1 MNKQKF
7 LRAFA
12 ALSMVLVLMI
22 SCFSVNVFADT
33 TASGETTAEVEVSG
47 TVSGNESETK
57 SPETTVNASET
68 TKAPETTAAVT
79 TGTANNNAKKF
90 NWTSF
95 IVTVVFVV
103 IVAIIAVVYYVKNT
117 EKVKEFWRG
126 YKGELKNITWLSKK
140 ELKRSTVVVCVIV
153 VIAVVVIALF
163 DYVFSNAIWLLM
175 DLFM

>member
-33 TASGETTAEVEVSG
+33 TASEETTAEVSG

-57 SPETTVNASET
+57 SPETTVNGSET
-68 TKAPETTAAVT
+68 TKAPETTSAVT
-79 TGTANNNAKKF
+79 TGTANSNAKKF

-95 IVTVVFVV
+95 IVTVVFIV
-103 IVAIIAVVYYVKNT
+103 ILAVIAIVYYAKNT

>member
-1 MNKQKF
+1 MNKQRF

-22 SCFSVNVFADT
+22 SCFSVSVVADT
-33 TASGETTAEVEVSG
+33 TAGEETTAEVSA

-57 SPETTVNASET
+57 SPETTAGSSET

-79 TGTANNNAKKF
+79 TGSANSNAKKF
-90 NWTSF
+90 NWVNF
-95 IVTVVFVV
+95 IVTVVFV
-103 IVAIIAVVYYVKNT
+103 AILAVIAVVYYVKNT

-126 YKGELKNITWLSKK
+126 YRGELKNITWLSKK
-140 ELKRSTVVVCVIV
+140 ELKRSTIVVCVIV
-153 VIAVVVIALF
+153 IISVVVIALF

-175 DLFM
+175 DLF

>member
-1 MNKQKF
+1 MNTQRF
-7 LRAFA
+7 LRALA

-22 SCFSVNVFADT
+22 SCFSVSVFADT
-33 TASGETTAEVEVSG
+33 TANEETTAEVSG
-47 TVSGNESETK
+47 TVSGSESETK
-57 SPETTVNASET
+57 SPETTAGSSET

-90 NWTSF
+90 DWTSL
-95 IVTVVFVV
+95 IVTLVFVV
-103 IVAIIAVVYYVKNT
+103 IVAVIAVVYYVKNT

-153 VIAVVVIALF
+153 IIAVVVIALF

-175 DLFM
+175 NLFM